1 MYVAPSARG
10 RGLSRIVL
18 TELETSARAAGLDW
32 LVLETGQPQ
41 TSAIALYRSSGYTDI
56 DGTPYGHYVDHPS
69 AIHLGKSL
77 G

>member
-1 MYVAPSARG
+1 VAS
-10 RGLSRIVL
+10 V
-18 TELETSARAAGLDW
+18 DW

-56 DGTPYGHYVDHPS
+56 DGTPYGHYVHHVN

>member
-1 MYVAPSARG
+1 MYVVPSVRG

-18 TELETSARAAGLDW
+18 AELETSARVASVDW

-41 TSAIALYRSSGYTDI
+41 TSAVALYRSSGYTDV
-56 DGTPYGHYVDHPS
+56 DGAPYGHYVDHPS
-69 AIHLGKSL
+69 SIHLDKSL